1 MTSMTPPLWQRLLL
15 PLLVLGGSLLV
26 VYYIVANKP
35 VAERGR
41 PAQQA
46 TVRVEAMRLQP
57 TRFQVELD
65 SYGVVQPRTESR
77 LIPQISGQIVA
88 VSERFRAG
96 AFFEA
101 GEVLVEID
109 DRDYRAELEIARAQL
124 VEAELRLSEEQAR
137 ARQAQRD
144 WERLGQGDAGD
155 LVLRRPQVAAAKAA
169 IASARARLTTA
180 ELNLERTR
188 IKAPYAGRVL
198 SKSVDLGQVVTP
210 GTELASIYAVDYVE
224 VRLPLKSRQLRYI
237 DLPEQ
242 YRDGQ
247 LSSNHQPLVTLEADI
262 GNRVYRWAGRIVRVE
277 GAIDQATRQLY
288 VVAQVDDPYG
298 RNQQGNPPLKIG
310 QFVQARIA
318 GEQIEQVFVLPRGAV
333 RQDNRVLLVEQ
344 GRLQA
349 RAVKPVWFDEHYVV
363 VAEGL
368 SAGDVLSLTPL
379 GTGAEGALVKATID
393 GQPLERQVE
402 AVDPPAAKTV
412 AKPAG

>member
-1 MTSMTPPLWQRLLL
+1 MTNLTPPLWQRLLL
-15 PLLVLGGSLLV
+15 PLLVLGLCLAV
-26 VYYIVANKP
+26 VYYLVNNKP
-35 VAERGR
+35 KAERGR
-41 PAQQA
+41 SVQQP
-46 TVRVEAMRLQP
+46 VVSVEAMRLQP

-65 SYGVVQPRTESR
+65 SFGVVQPRTESR
-77 LIPQISGQIVA
+77 LIPQISGQVVA
-88 VSERFRAG
+88 ISERFRAG

-109 DRDYRAELEIARAQL
+109 DRDYRAELEIAKAQL
-124 VEAELRLSEEQAR
+124 VEAQLRLSEEQAR

-144 WERLGQGDAGD
+144 WERLGDGDAGD
-155 LVLRRPQVAAAKAA
+155 LVLRRPQVAAAQAA

-180 ELNLERTR
+180 ELNLERTK

-198 SKSVDLGQVVTP
+198 TKLVDVGQVVTP
-210 GTELASIYAVDYVE
+210 STELASVYAVDYVE
-224 VRLPLKSRQLRYI
+224 VRLPLKSRQLQYI

-242 YRDGQ
+242 YRDGGV
-247 LSSNHQPLVTLEADI
+247 SSANQPEVMLEATL
-262 GNRVYRWAGRIVRVE
+262 GNRLYRWAGRVVRVE

-298 RNQQGNPPLKIG
+298 RNERGNPPLKIG
-310 QFVQARIA
+310 QFVRARIT
-318 GEQIEQVFVLPRGAV
+318 GEQIDGVFVLPRGAV

-368 SAGDVLSLTPL
+368 KGGDILSLTPL
-379 GTGAEGALVKATID
+379 GTGAEGALVKATVD
-393 GQPLERQVE
+393 GQPLVQQ
-402 AVDPPAAKTV
+402 AQ
-412 AKPAG
+412 KPAVAPVATTDPAG